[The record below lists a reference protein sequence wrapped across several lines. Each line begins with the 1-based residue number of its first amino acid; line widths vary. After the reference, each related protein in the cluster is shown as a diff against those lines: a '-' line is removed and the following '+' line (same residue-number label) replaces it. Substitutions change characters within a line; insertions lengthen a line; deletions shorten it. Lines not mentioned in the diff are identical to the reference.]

1 MGEMSE
7 MGDGCPEWEAIAKM
21 TSQELREDLEGQG
34 LDPDAEVAAM
44 RRLGRVMAAKYAP
57 QVQRER
63 LMPPAAT
70 KRLPVRADA
79 IAAGR
84 PEWASGQAAESQA
97 SLWDVLAGGT
107 ALDMAWARV
116 SGWSMRDEGI
126 NDGDMILVSSKREP
140 RDGDIVLAH
149 LAGQGQVVKRL
160 RSQGGRVSLLSAH
173 PDFPPIDI
181 DEGSALT
188 IHGVVVGRAGK
199 L

>member
-1 MGEMSE
+1 MSE
-7 MGDGCPEWEAIAKM
+7 MNETRDGCPEWEAIMKM
-21 TSQELREDLEGQG
+21 TGQELRQDLVDQG
-34 LDPDAEVAAM
+34 LDPDAEIAAM

-57 QVQRER
+57 QVERER
-63 LMPPAAT
+63 LMPPEAS

-79 IAAGR
+79 IAAGS
-84 PEWASGQAAESQA
+84 PEWASGQAGERQA
-97 SLWDVLAGGT
+97 SLLDVLAGGT

-126 NDGDMILVSSKREP
+126 NDGDMILVSSKREA
-140 RDGDIVLAH
+140 RDGDLVLAH

-160 RSQGGRVSLLSAH
+160 RVRGGKASLLSAH
-173 PDFPPIDI
+173 PDFAPIEVG
-181 DEGSALT
+181 EGSALT